1 MTELP
6 LDDVCV
12 QEKLLQ
18 RLHKTSERTD
28 LSKEEIVEEA
38 LIDKLDEVEQENG
51 LIQVW
56 NQKLDY
62 IEEDPE
68 REENIETIRQ
78 VQENFRHGKI

>member
-6 LDDVCV
+6 LDDVAIAD
-12 QEKLLQ
+12 LLYQ
-18 RLHKTSERTD
+18 RLHKASKVTE

-38 LIDKLDEVEQENG
+38 LIDKLDEVEQDNG

-56 NQKLDY
+56 KQKLDY

-68 REENIETIRQ
+68 REENIETVKQ
-78 VQENFRHGKI
+78 VQQEFRQSKI

>member
-1 MTELP
+1 MTELSIS
-6 LDDVCV
+6 DVDV
-12 QEKLLQ
+12 DEKLHQ

-38 LIDKLDEVEQENG
+38 LIDKLDEVEQDNG

-56 NQKLDY
+56 KQKLDY